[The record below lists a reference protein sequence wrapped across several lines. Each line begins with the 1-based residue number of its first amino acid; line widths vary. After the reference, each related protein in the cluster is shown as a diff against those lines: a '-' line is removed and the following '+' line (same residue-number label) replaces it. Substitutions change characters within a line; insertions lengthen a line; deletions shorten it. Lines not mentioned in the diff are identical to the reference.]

1 MLEKFETYLI
11 QREYS
16 DTTIESYSKAVGKF
30 LSWCGLNDYEVEV
43 MTYVQWMEYQ
53 MLIKAKTSKYGQE
66 LSDRSVAHTIGAIRL
81 FFECLVFED
90 LMSHS
95 PIPDRFYK
103 VDTNFYHDLL
113 SEMELHELYFT
124 YPTQNL
130 KHPKCSSVAI
140 RNKVIIGLVVFQAID
155 TTTIKRLTPEHID
168 LAKKKIHV
176 PGTARSNPRT
186 LKFEDVQISIL
197 RQYLEHDRAVLQN
210 KINCFTETLF
220 PLNTK
225 RFSCITADITGKLK
239 ALNLKVTNLR
249 QIRASVITLWVKKYD
264 LRRTQI
270 MAGHRFIS
278 STESYQPTDMDSL
291 EEETMR
297 YHPLA

>member
-1 MLEKFETYLI
+1 MLEKFETYLL

-16 DTTIESYSKAVGKF
+16 DSTIESYCKAVNKF
-30 LSWCGLNDYEVEV
+30 LNWCNHNGYEIEV
-43 MTYVQWMEYQ
+43 LTYTQWMEYQ
-53 MLIKAKTSKYGQE
+53 QLIKARTTIYGQE
-66 LSDRSVAHTIGAIRL
+66 LSDRSVAHTIGTIRL
-81 FFECLVFED
+81 LFYCLVFED

-103 VDTNFYHDLL
+103 VDTNFFHDLL
-113 SEMELHELYFT
+113 SEMELHELYFI

-155 TTTIKRLTPEHID
+155 TTTLKRLIPEHID
-168 LAKKKIHV
+168 LTKKKIHV

-186 LKFEDVQISIL
+186 LILEDVQLSVL
-197 RQYLEHDRAVLQN
+197 RQYLEYDRVVLQN
-210 KINCFTETLF
+210 KINCFTEALF

-225 RFSCITADITGKLK
+225 RFSCVTADVTGKLK

-291 EEETMR
+291 EEATMK